1 MVFAVGLGPDLGF
14 PSAFD
19 TGALVS
25 GCGHFCMYLSV
36 ARTRGESG
44 RAFGGRRASAP

>member
-1 MVFAVGLGPDLGF
+1 MVLAMELGPDLGF
-14 PSAFD
+14 PHAFD

-25 GCGHFCMYLSV
+25 GCGHLCMYLSA

-44 RAFGGRRASAP
+44 RASGGRRASAP